1 MTRSHLLA
9 TNGMVQ
15 KIDMKVEN
23 FNDGIFYFVYCFDTK
38 YLTRVLN
45 KIKNFRITEDY
56 NTDTLKS
63 IYRIY
68 KNREYFIDNC
78 LEENKK
84 IVQLII
90 KLLMAKF
97 ENQYNSFKIV
107 EDLIDI
113 DETCVKKFFEYISR
127 HSLKIDREYI
137 IPVEKRAILWNLDKE
152 RSFMLETR
160 IGRVSKNILTNNI
173 IEWINIH
180 NDRDILIQGEQCE
193 TCKLLNNKGCIS
205 KYIKGKCQGRT
216 VSMSPKLIGAKSE
229 YDKLFSSI
237 DMTDKRKLNKL
248 DSINL
253 LEYFDD
259 DGIKL
264 FNKSYIEILY
274 TWSNENGTEVRNKI
288 YENIKEYVDIL
299 NIYIKK
305 EIENTTF
312 RKFMR
317 HF

>member
-1 MTRSHLLA
+1 
-9 TNGMVQ
+9 
-15 KIDMKVEN
+15 
-23 FNDGIFYFVYCFDTK
+23 
-38 YLTRVLN
+38 
-45 KIKNFRITEDY
+45 
-56 NTDTLKS
+56 
-63 IYRIY
+63 
-68 KNREYFIDNC
+68 
-78 LEENKK
+78 
-84 IVQLII
+84 
-90 KLLMAKF
+90 
-97 ENQYNSFKIV
+97 
-107 EDLIDI
+107 
-113 DETCVKKFFEYISR
+113 
-127 HSLKIDREYI
+127 
-137 IPVEKRAILWNLDKE
+137 
-152 RSFMLETR
+152 
-160 IGRVSKNILTNNI
+160 
-173 IEWINIH
+173 
-180 NDRDILIQGEQCE
+180 
-193 TCKLLNNKGCIS
+193 
-205 KYIKGKCQGRT
+205 
-216 VSMSPKLIGAKSE
+216 MSPKLIGAKSE